1 MEKIKYHIL
10 LFVCCISL
18 ASLQAT
24 SQTVEVSMNRNEILI
39 GQQIS
44 YGLKVKLPG
53 TGLKANFAIPDSI
66 PHFDIIRK
74 GEITGVKGESALE
87 QVVVFTSFDSGQWYF
102 PSFPVLITDGARK
115 ATLFSDSVLIKVGY
129 SPADSSGQLRDIK
142 SVMDVYIPD
151 YTLYYILGAVLLA
164 LLIAYILYRYF
175 KKRKNRP
182 APIFKSDLS
191 AYNEAMQA
199 LNALQTGSHLNA
211 HREKEYHTELA
222 DIFKRYLSRHT
233 QKNLL
238 NKTTGDIL
246 IELQQMNV
254 DIGTV
259 SETAEG
265 LRYTDAVKFAKFIP
279 LHSESNQALALIRK
293 SIETIEKSSPI
304 KTT

>member
-1 MEKIKYHIL
+1 MEKFNIYIYIFL
-10 LFVCCISL
+10 CCLGFISL
-18 ASLQAT
+18 DAS

-53 TGLKANFAIPDSI
+53 TGLKANFVIPDSI

-74 GEITGVKGESALE
+74 GEIVGVKGESALE

-129 SPADSSGQLRDIK
+129 APADSSGQLRDIK
-142 SVMDVYIPD
+142 TVMDVYIPD

-164 LLIAYILYRYF
+164 LLIAYLLYRYF
-175 KKRKNRP
+175 KRRKNKP
-182 APIFKSDLS
+182 VPIFKSDVS
-191 AYNEAMQA
+191 AYNEAMQS
-199 LNALQTGSHLNA
+199 LKSLEEGNLLHA
-211 HREKEYHTELA
+211 HKEKEYHTQLA

-233 QKNLL
+233 QKNLS

-246 IELQQMNV
+246 IELKQMNV
-254 DIGTV
+254 EVGTV
-259 SETAEG
+259 SEIAEG
-265 LRYTDAVKFAKFIP
+265 LRYTDAVKFAKFVP
-279 LHSESNQALALIRK
+279 LHTESNQALALVRK
-293 SIETIEKSSPI
+293 GIESIEKNSPQ

>member
-1 MEKIKYHIL
+1 MEKIKNHIFL
-10 LFVCCISL
+10 LCCCL
-18 ASLQAT
+18 GLFAFHAA

-53 TGLKANFAIPDSI
+53 TGLKANFAIPDSL

-74 GEITGVKGESALE
+74 GEVVGVKGESAIE

-115 ATLFSDSVLIKVGY
+115 ATLFSDSVLIRVGY
-129 SPADSSGQLRDIK
+129 APADSSGQLRDIK
-142 SVMDVYIPD
+142 AVMDVYIPD

-164 LLIAYILYRYF
+164 LLIAYLLYRYL
-175 KKRKNRP
+175 KNRKNKP

-191 AYNEAMQA
+191 AYNEAMQSLQA
-199 LNALQTGSHLNA
+199 LEGGSLLNS
-211 HREKEYHTELA
+211 HKEKEYHTELA
-222 DIFKRYLSRHT
+222 GIFKRYLSRHT

-246 IELQQMNV
+246 IELNQMDV
-254 DIGTV
+254 DIATV

-293 SIETIEKSSPI
+293 SIESIEKTSQT

>member
-1 MEKIKYHIL
+1 MEKIKHHIF
-10 LFVCCISL
+10 LFLCGLTLIPFSG
-18 ASLQAT
+18 T
-24 SQTVEVSMNRNEILI
+24 SQRVEVSMNRNEILI

-44 YGLKVKLPG
+44 YGLKVILPG
-53 TGLKANFAIPDSI
+53 TGLKANFSIPDSI

-74 GEITGVKGESALE
+74 GDIVGVKGESALE
-87 QVVVFTSFDSGQWYF
+87 QVIVFTSFDSGQWYF

-115 ATLFSDSVLIKVGY
+115 ATLYSDSILIQVGY

-142 SVMDVYIPD
+142 TVMDVYIPD
-151 YTLYYILGAVLLA
+151 YTLYYIIGAVLLA
-164 LLIAYILYRYF
+164 LLIAYMVYRYL
-175 KKRKNRP
+175 KKRKNKP

-199 LNALQTGSHLNA
+199 LQYLEQRSLLTSHK
-211 HREKEYHTELA
+211 EKEFHTQLS

-238 NKTTGDIL
+238 NRTSGDIL
-246 IELQQMNV
+246 IELKKRNLDM
-254 DIGTV
+254 GTV
-259 SETAEG
+259 SEIAEG

-279 LHSESNQALALIRK
+279 LHSESNKALDLIRK
-293 SIETIEKSSPI
+293 GIETIDKSSPI